1 MSGVQHCSALS
12 WISSSQVSLC
22 RWGRLAFMFSDL
34 PEWGSCVY
42 RSSWSSL
49 LLYISWESFRNP
61 WENSRSFELFSV
73 HWQTNRTAFLAHAK
87 KKCAIQG
94 DVMNHTHKW
103 ELCAHLV
110 TDIMATPTSGSHYK
124 TGDYLRILQPG
135 WCWHVTTGIDR
146 MRGRRFD
153 STLQTARL
161 DLNCKLHFQRSHS
174 SSLRLWIATL
184 GVGVLLDE
192 TGILI
197 LYVSSLCFSNDGML
211 CPLLAQK
218 GHAQWLP

>member
-49 LLYISWESFRNP
+49 LLCISWESFRNP

-73 HWQTNRTAFLAHAK
+73 HWQTNRTAFLAHDGACQK
-87 KKCAIQG
+87 EVCNSG
-94 DVMNHTHKW
+94 RCNEPHLRKW

-124 TGDYLRILQPG
+124 TGDDLRFL
-135 WCWHVTTGIDR
+135 
-146 MRGRRFD
+146 
-153 STLQTARL
+153 
-161 DLNCKLHFQRSHS
+161 
-174 SSLRLWIATL
+174 SSLVGAGMWPLALIGWEAGDLIRPQLQVAFPKKPFKFITFVNSHAWGRL
-184 GVGVLLDE
+184 VGWNRD
-192 TGILI
+192 T
-197 LYVSSLCFSNDGML
+197 
-211 CPLLAQK
+211 
-218 GHAQWLP
+218 

>member
-49 LLYISWESFRNP
+49 LLCISWKSFRNP
-61 WENSRSFELFSV
+61 WENSRLFELFSV

-124 TGDYLRILQPG
+124 TGDYLRIL
-135 WCWHVTTGIDR
+135 
-146 MRGRRFD
+146 
-153 STLQTARL
+153 
-161 DLNCKLHFQRSHS
+161 
-174 SSLRLWIATL
+174 SSLVGAGMWPLALIGWEAGDLIRLCRLPDWTSIASCISREAIQ
-184 GVGVLLDE
+184 VH
-192 TGILI
+192 
-197 LYVSSLCFSNDGML
+197 YVCE
-211 CPLLAQK
+211 
-218 GHAQWLP
+218 